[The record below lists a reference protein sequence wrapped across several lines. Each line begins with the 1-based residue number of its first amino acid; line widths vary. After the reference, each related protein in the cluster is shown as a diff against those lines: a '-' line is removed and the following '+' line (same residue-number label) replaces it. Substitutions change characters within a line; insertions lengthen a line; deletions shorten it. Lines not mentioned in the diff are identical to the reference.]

1 MSARGDE
8 RRKLLGTAA
17 LEANREAARNAPPWT
32 PDQVAALLIILR
44 KPASRRSRVD
54 D

>member
-17 LEANREAARNAPPWT
+17 LEVNREAVRDAPPWT

-44 KPASRRSRVD
+44 KPKARRTD
-54 D
+54 AA

>member
-8 RRKLLGTAA
+8 RRKLLGPAA
-17 LEANREAARNAPPWT
+17 LEASRELARNAPPWT

-44 KPASRRSRVD
+44 KPKARRTD
-54 D
+54 AA